1 MHNQKIPTNMI
12 CQSFV
17 RSSIGCLSWF
27 LASSIY
33 IHGCDSFLL
42 IIWSIDITIVIFFKM
57 RAISIWFIVLSIY
70 CFQDRMILQLFS
82 MMKCQNFLFL
92 ALTKFLFISIL
103 SYPITFKNGLMN
115 RYSNSKYISKV
126 MKKPVI
132 TKKY

>member
-1 MHNQKIPTNMI
+1 
-12 CQSFV
+12 
-17 RSSIGCLSWF
+17 
-27 LASSIY
+27 
-33 IHGCDSFLL
+33 
-42 IIWSIDITIVIFFKM
+42 
-57 RAISIWFIVLSIY
+57 
-70 CFQDRMILQLFS
+70 MILQLFS

-115 RYSNSKYISKV
+115 RDSNSKYISKV